1 MSFIKNFFKKI
12 WQNHYFKLKK
22 IPKNIKI
29 LLADSDITLFYL
41 DIEKLEILNCDTEH
55 DFKNAIMYDD
65 DFKKC
70 FYDIK
75 NSFDIPQKIIQMS
88 VNVNKQYYKVSLY
101 NHKKNPWFKNNNNHI
116 VMCLIK
122 NITERVK
129 THHTIYN
136 AYQEQLRMNK
146 MKTAFLSRMSHEF
159 RTPLN
164 AVIGFSDAIKHK
176 LYGSVSEPYL
186 EYIDN
191 IHAAGNHL
199 LDIVNDIMDVSYS
212 ENNVLHLN
220 LTDFSPIA
228 AIENILNFIHSLLTR
243 QKIIVKLSHNLP
255 DNYKIHNDLNVF
267 KRIFINILGNATK
280 YCPYYTQLD
289 IKILLLS
296 DSELSLS
303 IKDYGHGF
311 PQSVIDNFGTPF
323 NVGDNFLT
331 DTNKSI
337 GLGLSIVKSS
347 IYAMNGTI
355 SINNHSESGVV
366 SGAVIDIVIPIN
378 LSIASHNYLNESD
391 KITKQA

>member
-1 MSFIKNFFKKI
+1 MSFIKKFFKKI
-12 WQNHYFKLKK
+12 WQNHYFELQK
-22 IPKNIKI
+22 IPENIKI
-29 LLADSDITLFYL
+29 LLSNSDVTLFYL
-41 DIEKLEILNCDTEH
+41 DIEKLEVINCNTQH

-70 FYDIK
+70 LYDIK
-75 NSFDIPQKIIQMS
+75 NSFDASQKIIQMS
-88 VNVNKQYYKVSLY
+88 VKFNKEYYKVSFY
-101 NHKKNPWFKNNNNHI
+101 NHKKKSWFQKKNNHI

-122 NITERVK
+122 NITEQVK
-129 THHTIYN
+129 THHTIYH

-176 LYGSVSEPYL
+176 LYGAVAEPYL

-191 IHAAGNHL
+191 IHTAGNHL
-199 LDIVNDIMDVSYS
+199 LDIVNDIMDVSYA
-212 ENNVLHLN
+212 EHNVLHLN
-220 LTDFSPIA
+220 LTDFSPIM

-243 QKIIVKLSHNLP
+243 QKIIVKLSHDLP
-255 DNYKIHNDLNVF
+255 DNYKIHNDFNFF
-267 KRIFINILGNATK
+267 KRILINILGNATK
-280 YCPYYTQLD
+280 YCPYCTQLD
-289 IKILLLS
+289 IKISLLS
-296 DSELSLS
+296 DSELSLF

-347 IYAMNGTI
+347 IHAMNGTI
-355 SINNHSESGVV
+355 SINNHLDNGVV
-366 SGAVIDIVIPIN
+366 SGAVIDIVIPTN
-378 LSIASHNYLNESD
+378 LSIASQYYSHESD
-391 KITKQA
+391 IIPKQA